1 MTSQGEGV
9 REGLSSVTQGTMF
22 LLIASLLYVVINFV
36 ARVLVVRNITTDEY
50 SAYSLALTLSGVVA
64 AVGTLGLPSAIA
76 RSLPFHGADPA
87 RRAMVRITLILGGVA
102 GVAGSVLLFLLAVPI
117 GHALASASLGA
128 GTLALAIQFF
138 SIAVATS
145 VVGTLIAAIFQGYE
159 DVAPNAL
166 FLNIVN
172 PLLYVAALGVV
183 LALPAHTLNYL
194 DALATYAVAQVATV
208 VLLLAYLAVRL
219 PKRLPPGPTDAGAV
233 RPYLWFAVPLFVVSV
248 MSTLTGSGDTLILGI
263 YHSSEVG
270 TYSASLTLARLLQ
283 VGVSAASYIFL
294 PVAAKFLRRND
305 TGSIELT
312 FTTVTKWMIVFSMP
326 LFLLFFFLPS
336 ESLGFVYG
344 SKYTLVTLPLD
355 LAVVGAFLTTLL
367 GPAPTV
373 QVAYGRTR
381 LLAYNA
387 IVAGL
392 LDVGIAFLLVPTY
405 GWVGAAIAWGT
416 ANASYSV
423 LSLVEI
429 AWMDHIH
436 PFRQHFVLPLLLTG
450 VPVGLVL
457 GILHPTVPLWSL
469 PPIGLAVAGL
479 FVLLVLVTR
488 SVDVGDAML
497 LDTMERLVGRP
508 LPFVRRLG
516 RLGLRRHRL
525 E

>member
-1 MTSQGEGV
+1 VTSSGEGV
-9 REGLSSVTQGTMF
+9 REGLSSVTQGTLF
-22 LLIASLLYVVINFV
+22 LLVASLLYVAINFV
-36 ARVLVVRNITTDEY
+36 ARVLVVRNITPDQY
-50 SAYSLALTLSGVVA
+50 SAYSLGLTMSGVA
-64 AVGTLGLPSAIA
+64 AAIGTLGLPSAIA
-76 RSLPFHGADPA
+76 RSLPFHASDPE
-87 RRAMVRITLILGGVA
+87 RRAMVRATLVLGGGA
-102 GVAGSVLLFLLAVPI
+102 GVGGSVLLFLLAGPI
-117 GHALASASLGA
+117 GRALASASLGA
-128 GTLALAIQFF
+128 GTLTLSIQFF
-138 SIAVATS
+138 SISVASS
-145 VVGTLIAAIFQGYE
+145 VIGTLIAAVFQGYE
-159 DVAPNAL
+159 DVTPNAL
-166 FLNIVN
+166 FLNTIN
-172 PLLYVAALGVV
+172 PALYVVFLGAV
-183 LALPAHTLNYL
+183 LALPAHTLNFF
-194 DALATYAVAQVATV
+194 DALVTYAVAQVATV
-208 VLLLAYLAVRL
+208 VLLAVYLVRRL
-219 PKRLPPGPTDAGAV
+219 PKKLPTGPRDPKAV

-312 FTTVTKWMIVFSMP
+312 FTTVTKWMIVFSLP

-355 LAVVGAFLTTLL
+355 LAVAGAFLTTLL

-373 QVAYGRTR
+373 QVAYGHTR

-387 IVAGL
+387 IVAGI

-416 ANASYSV
+416 ANAAYSV

-429 AWMDHIH
+429 AWMDRIH
-436 PFRQHFVLPLLLTG
+436 PFRQHFVLPLVLTG

-457 GILHPTVPLWSL
+457 GILHPRVALWAL

-497 LDTMERLVGRP
+497 LDTVERLVGRP

-516 RLGLRRHRL
+516 RLALRRHRL